1 MPVDQEAEK
10 GVTQQEKVTAMRKGG
25 EGGMYLKFGCFTEL
39 PLDVAMPGDKHKLP
53 ISSNRV

>member
-10 GVTQQEKVTAMRKGG
+10 GVTQQEKVIATRKRGQ
-25 EGGMYLKFGCFTEL
+25 GGMYLKFGCFTEL
-39 PLDVAMPGDKHKLP
+39 PLDVAKPDKHKLP